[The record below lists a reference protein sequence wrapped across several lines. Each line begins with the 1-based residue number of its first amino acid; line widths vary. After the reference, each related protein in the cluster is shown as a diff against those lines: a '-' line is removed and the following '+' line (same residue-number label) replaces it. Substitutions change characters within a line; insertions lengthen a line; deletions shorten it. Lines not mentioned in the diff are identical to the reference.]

1 MSSVQRKPKSL
12 LTAEQKYDLWVRML
26 CGQITQ
32 AQAAAEAGV
41 DRSVISRL
49 RAVARDG
56 AVAALG
62 SSRPGRPRQSRAEAS
77 EAAALR
83 AEVERPWGGPWSSRP
98 SGTVCGGVEML
109 VGDELVHR
117 RRAAAAVDG
126 RRLKAVLPF
135 GVDRRRRRGGLERF

>member
-1 MSSVQRKPKSL
+1 MGSQERKSKTL

-26 CGQITQ
+26 AGQVTQ

-56 AVAALG
+56 AIAALG
-62 SSRPGRPRQSRAEAS
+62 SSRPGRPRRSRAEAT

-83 AEVERPWGGPWSSRP
+83 AEVERLGR
-98 SGTVCGGVEML
+98 TVVEQA
-109 VGDELVHR
+109 VEL
-117 RRAAAAVDG
+117 
-126 RRLKAVLPF
+126 AVL
-135 GVDRRRRRGGLERF
+135 GGKTGWG

>member
-1 MSSVQRKPKSL
+1 MSGSPGRRPKRL

-26 CGQITQ
+26 AGQISQ
-32 AQAAAEAGV
+32 ADAAAEAGV

-62 SSRPGRPRQSRAEAS
+62 ASKPGRPRVSRAEAS

-83 AEVERPWGGPWSSRP
+83 AEVERLGR
-98 SGTVCGGVEML
+98 TVVEQA
-109 VGDELVHR
+109 VEL
-117 RRAAAAVDG
+117 
-126 RRLKAVLPF
+126 AVL
-135 GVDRRRRRGGLERF
+135 RGKTGWG